1 MPHKENK
8 PQHAYCGGQCGRVE
22 HFTSRTMLFKHL
34 RACHGVGGF
43 QRRGR
48 GSRKHRQEARA
59 DKHLATGATQPRP
72 AHGPHRQWIKVPTA
86 DANQSPAR
94 GVSSPAKAPSS
105 ARAEG
110 PSNAAVQRAVDP
122 PSRARAAHAPPVDRR
137 SRATVGTTEL
147 PTAPGWAWSALPTA
161 QSATAPGNALR
172 WRKPQ
177 RQPQASANSLPSRSC
192 LVSPGIGADSS
203 EKAPCSLERAPFS
216 PAEAPTAAG
225 EPPEQIK
232 RRQPLG
238 HISGTKR
245 CRYR

>member
-1 MPHKENK
+1 MPHKENM
-8 PQHAYCGGQCGRVE
+8 PQHARCAGQCGKVE
-22 HFTSRTMLFKHL
+22 HFSSRNKLFEHL
-34 RACHGVGGF
+34 RAYHGVSGF

-48 GSRKHRQEARA
+48 GSRQHRQEARA
-59 DKHLATGATQPRP
+59 NKRTAEGAVQPRP
-72 AHGPHRQWIKVPTA
+72 ARGPNRQWIRVSTA
-86 DANQSPAR
+86 DANESPAK
-94 GVSSPAKAPSS
+94 GVSSPVKAPSS
-105 ARAEG
+105 TRAEG
-110 PSNAAVQRAVDP
+110 PVALNMDP
-122 PSRARAAHAPPVDRR
+122 LSRANAAHAPPVDRS

-147 PTAPGWAWSALPTA
+147 PTAPGWALPALPTAIA

-172 WRKPQ
+172 WREPQ

-225 EPPEQIK
+225 EPPRQNK
-232 RRQPLG
+232 RQQPLG
-238 HISGTKR
+238 RIPGAKK